1 MAAERYDDVLAQLGR
16 AIAAGDLAAG
26 HRLVL
31 SDIEAEHGVSRT
43 VARDAVKVLASLGL
57 VTSRR
62 RAGIEVQPRSAWQV
76 LDPQVIAWRLD
87 ADREGVIRSLTEL
100 REAIEPR
107 AARLAATHATREQAL
122 ALREQAQVMER
133 LGRMG
138 AGQSP
143 AFLAAD
149 LIFHSV
155 LVEASGN
162 EHLAAL
168 EGVVREVLRGRHDFG
183 LTPAWPDEGALAAH
197 LQVAEGILAR
207 DAGAAEA
214 ASLAQMEQVI
224 REVTPA
230 SAS

>member
-1 MAAERYDDVLAQLGR
+1 MAAERYDDVLAHLGR
-16 AIAAGDLAAG
+16 AITTGEFAAG

-107 AARLAATHATREQAL
+107 AARLAAAHATREQAL
-122 ALREQAQVMER
+122 VMREQARIMER
-133 LGRMG
+133 LGRAG

-143 AFLAAD
+143 AYLAAD
-149 LIFHSV
+149 LVFHSV

-183 LTPAWPDEGALAAH
+183 LTPAWPDEGAVLAH

-207 DAGAAEA
+207 DAAVAEA
-214 ASLAQMEQVI
+214 ASAAQMKQVI
-224 REVTPA
+224 REITPD
-230 SAS
+230 SGT